1 MKNKRPISRK
11 RKFISKFFQT
21 FGMVLIA
28 GVVVAVN
35 IVAGHFSEI
44 ITIYLN
50 GFGADFSKFDSASG
64 NNICQEIESEAVVL
78 LKNENNALPIKQTNS
93 EGKLPVAVF
102 GWGATNGGF
111 ITSGS
116 GSGGSAERGA
126 GKLVTFLGA
135 LEGQPASIKD
145 GKEILPKVD
154 GKFVYYHPL
163 INMYTSYKGARD
175 MGDYWNAAYPFFN
188 LIEPSVE
195 LVQPHIEG
203 AKAFASTAVVVIS
216 RAGGEGQDIPRIQVK
231 YGQPTDYDRGYLHIS
246 KEEEDMLKLVRAN
259 FDKVVVIVNTCNA
272 MELGFL
278 DEKINVAG
286 VEKPLADAAISVSG
300 CGQSGAVA
308 IANVL
313 SGDVNPSGRLV
324 DTFAYDL
331 STAATYANAPD
342 CRTINGASGSVR
354 QYTNSSGD
362 QISQSYYIDYAE
374 GIYNG
379 YRWYETADEE
389 GFWSS
394 EFAHDKWGV
403 SSYEEVVQYPFGYGL
418 SYTTFTQEIISTN
431 PNSSVTINENTDISV
446 TVRVRNTGTVAGKDV
461 VQLYYNPPYKN
472 GGVEKSSANLVAFG
486 KTKLLAPGEYDDLT
500 LTFKASE
507 MKSYDTNNLSG
518 AVGDNG
524 GFVLEDGTYKVSLR
538 KNSHEITGSELE
550 YLIADSVEIDSSET
564 YNRFSGSGVIN
575 GDVAIDGSDTNEG
588 IDYLTRKNSFE
599 SKFPTPKAP
608 RARSN
613 KMPANGWLSHEKDTT
628 VMPTQG
634 KGGSLSLYKEG
645 NTLNEELVLELGA
658 DYNNSKWN
666 QLMDQV
672 SVEELYGV
680 IQGAGFRTKDVPSA
694 GKPEHLDLDGPSGLN
709 QEVNAGSGASPTFW
723 TSFPIE
729 TAIAQ
734 TWNEDISFRFGLTIG
749 YEAYATGVAG
759 WYGPAANI
767 HRSPLDGRNF
777 EYYSEDPY
785 LSGKMCAKT
794 INGAISNG
802 LYGYV
807 KHFVVNETEN
817 KREGLITW
825 LNEQSLREIYAKGF
839 EITVKEG
846 KANAIMSGFNR
857 IGATWCGGSY
867 ALLTGLLRDE
877 WGFRGSI
884 ITDYALEWEMP
895 YMDIAQGIRAGND
908 MWLNGLRTNTVGTIY
923 DSGSATSI
931 SCAREATKNMLY
943 TFCNTM
949 YQQSE
954 YLKNPIQNAP
964 KAELVGKR
972 YEAPP
977 ATWWWIVIGV
987 DIAAVVGIGIWVFFC
1002 YFHKKKVKVAP
1013 IDGSA
1018 TEVEPLEKVETDP
1031 VDKKE

>member
-1 MKNKRPISRK
+1 MKRKKPQTRKRRIISRVL
-11 RKFISKFFQT
+11 QT
-21 FGMVLIA
+21 TGMVIIA
-28 GVVVAVN
+28 GVVVATN

-50 GFGADFSKFDSASG
+50 GFGADFSSFDSSAG
-64 NNICQEIESEAVVL
+64 NDICQEIESEAVVL
-78 LKNENNALPIKQTNS
+78 VKNENGALPITQKNND
-93 EGKLPVAVF
+93 GKIPVAVF

-135 LEGQPASIKD
+135 LEGQEASVKD

-154 GKFVYYHPL
+154 GKFVYYHPV
-163 INMYTSYKGARD
+163 IDMYTSYKAARD

-188 LIEPSVE
+188 LIEPSVDM
-195 LVQPHIEG
+195 VQPHIAG
-203 AKAFASTAVVVIS
+203 AKEFATTAIVVLS

-231 YGQPTDYDRGYLHIS
+231 YGQTTDYDRGYLHIS
-246 KEEEDMLKLVRAN
+246 KEEEDMLKLVRQN
-259 FDKVVVIVNTCNA
+259 FDKVVVVVNTCNA

-278 DEKINVAG
+278 DELNI
-286 VEKPLADAAISVSG
+286 DAAISVSG
-300 CGQSGAVA
+300 CGQSGAIS

-313 SGDVNPSGRLV
+313 SGDVNPSGRLA

-342 CRTINGASGSVR
+342 CRTINGATGSIR

-362 QISQSYYIDYAE
+362 QIGQSYYIDYAE

-379 YRWYETADEE
+379 YRWYETADAEN
-389 GFWSS
+389 FWSS
-394 EFAHDKWGV
+394 QFALDKWGV
-403 SSYEEVVQYPFGYGL
+403 HNYEEVVQYPFGHGL
-418 SYTTFTQEIISTN
+418 SYTTFTQEVISTN
-431 PNSSVTINENTDISV
+431 PSSTATITDKTNISV
-446 TVRVRNTGTVAGKDV
+446 TVRVRNTGTEAGKDV
-461 VQLYYNPPYKN
+461 VQLYYNPPYKV
-472 GGVEKSSANLVAFG
+472 GGVEKSAANLVAFS
-486 KTKLLAPGEYDDLT
+486 KTDELDPGEYQDIVLSFTGAD
-500 LTFKASE
+500 
-507 MKSYDTNNLSG
+507 MKSYDTANLSG
-518 AVGDNG
+518 VVGSNG
-524 GFVLEDGTYKVSLR
+524 GYVLEDGTYKVSLR
-538 KNSHEITGSELE
+538 KNAHEIIGNEIE
-550 YLIADSVEIDSSET
+550 YEVATSVEIDGNDV
-564 YNRFSGSGVIN
+564 YNRFSGSDVVA
-575 GDVAIDGSDTNEG
+575 GDVPIDGTGTDEG
-588 IDYLTRKNSFE
+588 IVYLSRSDFAG
-599 SKFPTPKAP
+599 KFPTPKNA

-628 VMPTQG
+628 TMPTQG
-634 KGGSLSLYKEG
+634 KAGNLSLYKDG
-645 NTLNEELVLELGA
+645 NNLNKELVLELGA

-672 SVEELYGV
+672 TVDELYGV
-680 IQGAGFRTKDVPSA
+680 IQGAGFRTKEVPSA

-709 QEVNAGSGASPTFW
+709 QEVNAGSSASPTFW

-825 LNEQSLREIYAKGF
+825 LNEQSLREIYARSF

-867 ALLTGLLRDE
+867 ALLTGLLRNE

-908 MWLNGLRTNTVGTIY
+908 MWLNGLRTNTVGEIRE
-923 DSGSATSI
+923 SGTATSVA
-931 SCAREATKNMLY
+931 CAREATKNMLY

-954 YLKNPIQNAP
+954 YLKNPIEGAP
-964 KAELVGKR
+964 KAELVGKK
-972 YEAPP
+972 YVAPP
-977 ATWWWIVIGV
+977 ATWWWIIIGV
-987 DIAAVVGIGIWVFFC
+987 DIAAVIGLGIWVYFC

-1013 IDGSA
+1013 VDGET
-1018 TEVEPLEKVETDP
+1018 TEAEPKKKPEQDP